1 MKASKELIIVII
13 VAILFSILVSCKS
26 VDDGKDALDIPMGE
40 NYEIIAQETF
50 EMDNSYTL
58 IIYTIVDT
66 DTGVMYSYV
75 RGGIYGGG
83 LTPIYNADGTLKIYR
98 EENGNA

>member
-1 MKASKELIIVII
+1 MKASKVLIIAITVII
-13 VAILFSILVSCKS
+13 LFFILVSCKS
-26 VDDGKDALDIPMGE
+26 TDSGKEVLDIPVGK
-40 NYEIIAQETF
+40 NYEIVAQETF
-50 EMDNSYTL
+50 EVNNSYTL

-83 LTPIYNADGTLKIYR
+83 LTPIYNADGTLKIYK
-98 EENGNA
+98 E

>member
-13 VAILFSILVSCKS
+13 VAVLFSILVSCKS
-26 VDDGKDALDIPMGE
+26 VDSEKDVLDISVGE
-40 NYEIIAQETF
+40 NYEIVAQERF
-50 EMDNSYTL
+50 EVDNSYTL

-66 DTGVMYSYV
+66 DTGVMYNYV

-83 LTPIYNADGTLKIYR
+83 LTPIYNADGTLKIYK
-98 EENGNA
+98 E

>member
-1 MKASKELIIVII
+1 MKTSKILIVVIV
-13 VAILFSILVSCKS
+13 VTILLFILVSCKPADS
-26 VDDGKDALDIPMGE
+26 RKDTLDIPDGE
-40 NYEIIAQETF
+40 NYKIITQETF

-66 DTGVMYSYV
+66 DTGVMYNYV

-83 LTPIYNADGTLKIYR
+83 LTPIYNADGTLKIYAVR
-98 EENGNA
+98 E